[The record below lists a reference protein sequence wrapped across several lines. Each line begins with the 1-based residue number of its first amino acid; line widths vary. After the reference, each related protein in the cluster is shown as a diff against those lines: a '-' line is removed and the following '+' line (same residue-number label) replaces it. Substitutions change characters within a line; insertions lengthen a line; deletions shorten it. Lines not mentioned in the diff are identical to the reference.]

1 MIKII
6 KKNVKI
12 IKLIKLTKLF
22 WLGLLSVLVSNV
34 LNIIAPLYIKELIDL
49 NNIFKSPHFSLIIF
63 KLIVVLLAQVIFSSG
78 GNFLLSREGEKQILN
93 IRHILEKHLI
103 SLPVQFYDNQNSGK
117 LTSRVINDTVLIKNF
132 VTETIPNFIT
142 SLLTVIG
149 TFIVLFILD
158 WKLTFLIFIIFPVDT
173 IFMIPIGKFEEKI
186 IINTQKS
193 LSDLSSITT
202 ENFRNI
208 QSIKLNCAEANILT
222 KFSNKLVELYKL
234 SVKNDTVYAI
244 LSPIQSLISFVL
256 IVFVLFYG
264 GYRVQTGTLTVGV
277 LTSFLIYFFQI
288 IGPVNV
294 VMAFYPNYKQI
305 NGAAKKIDA
314 ILEEQTEKYGKNKLR
329 VTVKQPCNLEIKNL
343 SFAYEKKEV
352 LKNINMKFPAKQ
364 KISIVGPSGAGKTTL
379 IKLITRLY
387 EPLSGMISVNGIN
400 SKDFDLIDWRSLFGV
415 VSQENYI
422 ISGTIYDNLIF
433 GLTNE
438 PSDQEIKKALLVA
451 NLTNFINSLNQ
462 GINTIVGEQGVKLSG
477 GQRQKIQVAR
487 AYLKKPT
494 FLILDEATSNLD
506 ADSEAD
512 ITQALK
518 QVMHGK
524 TIITIAHRLS
534 TVVDSNIIYFL
545 DNNEIVAEGSHSEL
559 LAKVPK
565 YRRFVKK
572 QMITMNNEDK
582 LEV

>member
-6 KKNVKI
+6 KKNIKI
-12 IKLIKLTKLF
+12 IKLIKLTSLF

-49 NNIFKSPHFSLIIF
+49 KNIFMSPHFSLIIF

-93 IRHILEKHLI
+93 IRRILEKHLI

-132 VTETIPNFIT
+132 VTETIPNFVT

-149 TFIVLFILD
+149 TFVVLFILD
-158 WKLTFLIFIIFPVDT
+158 WKLTLLIFIIFPIDT

-222 KFSNKLVELYKL
+222 RFSNKLVELYKL

-244 LSPIQSLISFVL
+244 LSPIQNLISFVL

-264 GYRVQTGTLTVGV
+264 GYRVQIGTLTVGV

-314 ILEEQTEKYGKNKLR
+314 ILEEQTEKYSNSKLL

-387 EPLSGMISVNGIN
+387 EPVSGKISVNGIN

-433 GLTNE
+433 GLTNA

-451 NLTNFINSLNQ
+451 NLSTFINSLNQ

-506 ADSEAD
+506 ADSESD

-545 DNNEIVAEGSHSEL
+545 DNNEIIAEGSHSEL

-572 QMITMNNEDK
+572 QMITMNSEDK

>member
-6 KKNVKI
+6 KKN
-12 IKLIKLTKLF
+12 IKLIKLIKLNKLF
-22 WLGLLSVLVSNV
+22 WLGLLYVLIGNT
-34 LNIIAPLYIKELIDL
+34 LNILAPLYIKELIDL
-49 NNIFKSPHFSLIIF
+49 NNIFKSPHFLLLIF
-63 KLIVVLLAQVIFSSG
+63 KLIIVLLMQAILSSG
-78 GNFLLSREGEKQILN
+78 GNFLISREGEKQILN
-93 IRHILEKHLI
+93 IRRALEKHLI

-117 LTSRVINDTVLIKNF
+117 LTSRVINDSELIKNF
-132 VTETIPNFIT
+132 VTEIIPNFIT

-158 WKLTFLIFIIFPVDT
+158 WKLTFLIFIIFPIDI
-173 IFMIPIGKFEEKI
+173 IFMIPLGKFEEKI
-186 IINTQKS
+186 VINTQNS

-202 ENFRNI
+202 ESFRNI
-208 QSIKLNCAEANILT
+208 QAIKLNCAETNILT
-222 KFSNKLVELYKL
+222 KFSNKLYKLYKL
-234 SVKNDTVYAI
+234 SVKSDTVYAI
-244 LSPIQSLISFVL
+244 LSPIQNLISFVL
-256 IVFVLFYG
+256 IVLVLFYG

-288 IGPVNV
+288 VSPVNV
-294 VMAFYPNYKQI
+294 IMTFYPNCKQI
-305 NGAAKKIDA
+305 NGAVEKIDA
-314 ILEEQTEKYGKNKLR
+314 IFEEQTEKYINNKLR
-329 VTVKQPCNLEIKNL
+329 PTAKQYCDLEINNL

-387 EPLSGMISVNGIN
+387 DPLFGTISINGIN
-400 SKDFDLIDWRSLFGV
+400 SKDFDLVDWRSLFGV

-433 GLTNE
+433 GLNNA
-438 PSDQEIKKALLVA
+438 PADQEIKKALLVA
-451 NLTNFINSLNQ
+451 NLTTFIDSLNQ
-462 GINTIVGEQGVKLSG
+462 GIYTVVGEQGIKLSG

-494 FLILDEATSNLD
+494 FFILDEATSNLD

-518 QVMHGK
+518 LVMHGK

-534 TVVDSNIIYFL
+534 TVVDSDIIYFL
-545 DNNEIVAEGSHSEL
+545 DNNKIIAEGSHNEL

-565 YRRFVKK
+565 YRSFVKK
-572 QMITMNNEDK
+572 QMITMDK
-582 LEV
+582 K